1 VRRKRAAD
9 CMSFGHDVLKLFF
22 AVSTLGN
29 VKIHLLGESES
40 LNFLAI
46 FQCARHTED
55 LTNRVNYF

>member
-1 VRRKRAAD
+1 
-9 CMSFGHDVLKLFF
+9 MSFGHDVLKLFF